1 MVNDMNLFQQQTTK
15 ALKKWHKM
23 IFSYRDDEIYLDDLE
38 RILTQNMSD
47 FQAQIYLL
55 DTIDEAESSTLFLHG
70 DLLVNTLMVELGDTR
85 QIHYYLY
92 AELNSFDKNNEIL
105 SIFYVASGF
114 EKAIIES
121 GSRDRSSTKVSN
133 SIALMKKWCLHVSDE
148 AKFKTIILDR
158 LIDRVLQNPIKED
171 SHYLRAN
178 KFANHVVYTGSEKL
192 RNS

>member
-1 MVNDMNLFQQQTTK
+1 MNSLQQQTME
-15 ALKKWHKM
+15 AVKKWQSL
-23 IFSYRDDEIYLDDLE
+23 ISRYVEDEIYLDDLE
-38 RILTQNMSD
+38 RIVTHNM
-47 FQAQIYLL
+47 
-55 DTIDEAESSTLFLHG
+55 AEFHPQLHLANSILHS

-92 AELNSFDKNNEIL
+92 AELKSFDKNNEIL

-133 SIALMKKWCLHVSDE
+133 SIALMKKWCLHASD
-148 AKFKTIILDR
+148 KPRFKTLILDR
-158 LIDRVLQNPIKED
+158 LIDRVLQNPVKED
-171 SHYLRAN
+171 KNYLMAN
-178 KFANHVVYTGSEKL
+178 KYANHVVYTGSEKL